1 LFPGAFRSL
10 HFAVRFRVV
19 AKYLGQ
25 MLLLVAA
32 LGLVPA
38 GVALASG
45 NQAVALCYALT
56 LGLLAACGGLVGALR
71 CEERVQA
78 NEALV
83 ITALVFLVTGVA
95 MAFPLAGYGIEPLD
109 ALFESISGITT
120 TGLSTLGSVEGRPR
134 SFLFARAW
142 LQWVGGLGV
151 AVLALAFVIRA
162 GAASQRLGFDEREV
176 ADFVG
181 GTRHHARRV
190 LIIYL
195 ALTAV
200 ALGAALVVG
209 VPAFDALVHVLA
221 AVSTGG
227 FSSHDASLAALSPA
241 GRWVVTASCLS
252 GAVALSWYYRVYFQG
267 LRPVFRDT
275 RIWGLVWLTAICA
288 LLLAAFLGRSGER
301 SLGAVFSD
309 AVWMAVS
316 AQTTA
321 GFSVL
326 PVQDLDAASKLVLII
341 SMLIGGEMG
350 STAGG
355 FKIFRFLLLLR
366 LLWALVLRAS
376 MPAGSQLPLRVGRVG
391 LGRDDV
397 EAAAALALGYVGV
410 ILVSWLAF
418 LAYGYEALDSLFD
431 VVSAFGT
438 VGLSAGTVRAGLEP
452 ALKIVLC
459 LDMLMGRVE
468 LLAFL
473 MLVFPGTW
481 LGRRRSSR

>member
-1 LFPGAFRSL
+1 
-10 HFAVRFRVV
+10 VV
-19 AKYLGQ
+19 ARYLGQ

-32 LGLVPA
+32 SGLVPA

-45 NQAVALCYALT
+45 NRAVALRYGLT
-56 LGLLAACGGLVGALR
+56 LGLLAACAGAMATLR
-71 CEERVQA
+71 CEKRVQA

-83 ITALVFLVTGVA
+83 ISALVFLVTGVA
-95 MAFPLAGYGIEPLD
+95 MAFPMTGYGIDPLD
-109 ALFESISGITT
+109 ALFESISAVTT
-120 TGLSTLGSVEGRPR
+120 TGLSTLASMEGRPR

-142 LQWVGGLGV
+142 LQWIGGLGV

-162 GAASQRLGFDEREV
+162 GAASKRLGFEEREV

-181 GTRHHARRV
+181 GTRAHARRV
-190 LIIYL
+190 LVVYL
-195 ALTAV
+195 ALTGV
-200 ALGAALVVG
+200 ALLAALALG
-209 VPAFDALVHVLA
+209 VPGFDALVHVLA

-252 GAVALSWYYRVYFQG
+252 GAVALSWYYRVYFRG
-267 LRPVFRDT
+267 LRPAFGDA
-275 RIWGLVWLTAICA
+275 RIWGVVALTLIASLV
-288 LLLAAFLGRSGER
+288 LAGFLARSRGGPA
-301 SLGAVFSD
+301 GAVLSD
-309 AVWMAVS
+309 AIWMAAS

-326 PVQDLDAASKLVLII
+326 PVQDLDPASKVVLIS
-341 SMLIGGEMG
+341 SMLVGGEMG

-376 MPAGSQLPLRVGRVG
+376 MPPGSHLPLRVGGVG
-391 LGRDDV
+391 LEREDV
-397 EAAAALALGYVGV
+397 ENAAALALGYVGV
-410 ILVSWLAF
+410 ILVSWLCF
-418 LAYGYEALDSLFD
+418 LAYGYEPLDSLFD

-438 VGLSAGTVRAGLEP
+438 VGLSAGTVSPGLEP

-473 MLVFPGTW
+473 MLLFPGTW
-481 LGRRRSSR
+481 LGRRRPS